1 MTTFVKKYNFAKFIN
16 FITSID
22 GDFNNASIEYIT
34 DAIYDDTCDNNEDE
48 LFNSDKS
55 DIMDV
60 LNIIKVAMTKK
71 RAKNRQSAKARRASS
86 SSSSPR
92 SRASETARGG
102 SFQYRAASQNDHP
115 LFHCPDEECSCCR
128 NRQQKRALY
137 GIFHQVR

>member
-60 LNIIKVAMTKK
+60 LNIIKAAMSKK
-71 RAKNRQSAKARRASS
+71 RVKNITVTIEDDKYIDDVINVWMKLDNNPTYVLSLCK
-86 SSSSPR
+86 
-92 SRASETARGG
+92 GI
-102 SFQYRAASQNDHP
+102 Y
-115 LFHCPDEECSCCR
+115 EEKI
-128 NRQQKRALY
+128 NEWLELN
-137 GIFHQVR
+137 

>member
-1 MTTFVKKYNFAKFIN
+1 MMTTFVKKYNFAKFIN

-60 LNIIKVAMTKK
+60 LNIIKAAMSKK
-71 RAKNRQSAKARRASS
+71 KVKNITVTIA
-86 SSSSPR
+86 
-92 SRASETARGG
+92 
-102 SFQYRAASQNDHP
+102 NDEYIDDIINVWMKLDNNP
-115 LFHCPDEECSCCR
+115 TYVLSLCKEIYEEKI
-128 NRQQKRALY
+128 NEWLELN
-137 GIFHQVR
+137 